1 MEISIRLTRLFASSS
16 HAAMRRRG
24 SKNYKNDVLIDI
36 VAKFLPNG
44 ELGWKTVAVAYQE
57 QSREEVLRDHAD
69 IKKHWIK
76 KLCNEMKKP
85 TGATGENNDR
95 IARCIAIEK
104 KILDKTSSGIL
115 GLSSGDEDSSSNDGG
130 GAGGD
135 IESSFED
142 SIFDVGS
149 MRGGGGGNGE
159 INESFDSVRETEHDN
174 NDECP
179 RAELVAP
186 ENPDV
191 PAVLPSIRHQGA
203 QEEGGE
209 DVTPR
214 GTIRRAES
222 AMKGQKTKNSSN
234 KNKERTSIAGAIVK
248 LIEKQESG
256 ENADVAAKNMA
267 ANMSMMM
274 MRQLEAMNKSMDRR
288 EERERRRE
296 RKERK
301 RQKKRRAK
309 KKAKKRAKMAAAA
322 ALEDHGGKAGQGYSS
337 SSDSD
342 SCTDYGDS
350 DTSSSLSDQDSAYG
364 TGLWRKHGGGND
376 GGGGEES

>member
-1 MEISIRLTRLFASSS
+1 M
-16 HAAMRRRG
+16 M
-24 SKNYKNDVLIDI
+24 
-36 VAKFLPNG
+36 
-44 ELGWKTVAVAYQE
+44 
-57 QSREEVLRDHAD
+57 
-69 IKKHWIK
+69 
-76 KLCNEMKKP
+76 
-85 TGATGENNDR
+85 
-95 IARCIAIEK
+95 
-104 KILDKTSSGIL
+104 
-115 GLSSGDEDSSSNDGG
+115 
-130 GAGGD
+130 
-135 IESSFED
+135 
-142 SIFDVGS
+142 
-149 MRGGGGGNGE
+149 GE
-159 INESFDSVRETEHDN
+159 INESFYLARETEDTDN
-174 NDECP
+174 EHP
-179 RAELVAP
+179 RADFIVP
-186 ENPDV
+186 HNPDV
-191 PAVLPSIRHQGA
+191 PVLPSLCRQGA
-203 QEEGGE
+203 QEGGK

-214 GTIRRAES
+214 ATIRRAES

-234 KNKERTSIAGAIVK
+234 KNRERTSIAGAIVK

-288 EERERRRE
+288 EDRERRRE

>member
-1 MEISIRLTRLFASSS
+1 
-16 HAAMRRRG
+16 
-24 SKNYKNDVLIDI
+24 
-36 VAKFLPNG
+36 
-44 ELGWKTVAVAYQE
+44 
-57 QSREEVLRDHAD
+57 
-69 IKKHWIK
+69 
-76 KLCNEMKKP
+76 
-85 TGATGENNDR
+85 
-95 IARCIAIEK
+95 
-104 KILDKTSSGIL
+104 
-115 GLSSGDEDSSSNDGG
+115 
-130 GAGGD
+130 
-135 IESSFED
+135 
-142 SIFDVGS
+142 
-149 MRGGGGGNGE
+149 
-159 INESFDSVRETEHDN
+159 VRETEHDN

-214 GTIRRAES
+214 GTIKRAES
-222 AMKGQKTKNSSN
+222 AMKGQKTKKSSN
-234 KNKERTSIAGAIVK
+234 KNRERTSIAGAIVK